1 MIRTYGGVGGRR
13 GQPRLLPD
21 YSVIDRLENQ
31 QIIRKESRA
40 MLEYIVAHKET
51 FLVLGIMVFLGIV
64 MFIITEFSRRSSA
77 KGNENPVDKGPDSNK

>member
-1 MIRTYGGVGGRR
+1 
-13 GQPRLLPD
+13 
-21 YSVIDRLENQ
+21 
-31 QIIRKESRA
+31 